1 MWLKHKLGD
10 KSPQLSKEEKKKLE
24 LLQHYSDKDIKE
36 MLNYIATNSKKEI
49 DKVI

>member
-1 MWLKHKLGD
+1 MRLKQKIGE
-10 KSPQLSKEEKKKLE
+10 KAPKLSKEDKRKLE

-36 MLNYIATNSKKEI
+36 MLNYIATNSKREI

>member
-1 MWLKHKLGD
+1 MWLTKKQEP
-10 KSPQLSKEEKKKLE
+10 KLSKEEKSKLD
-24 LLQHYSDKDIKE
+24 LLKHYSDKDVKA